1 MKTFIVA
8 VIAFAILLG
17 AIVANCVFI
26 QRTMD
31 GLDARLSTLASKE
44 DLVEAESFWKEHRRV
59 ITLSVSFDRI
69 REMENCF
76 AQMRAAIEEDDTL
89 ELNSARYLA
98 RNVVASIR
106 SPERFCM
113 ECIL

>member
-17 AIVANCVFI
+17 TIVVNCVFI
-26 QRTMD
+26 KRTTD
-31 GLDARLSTLASKE
+31 GLDARLATLTSKE
-44 DLVEAESFWKEHRRV
+44 ELEQTEAFWKERRRV

-98 RNVVASIR
+98 QNVVASIR
-106 SPERFCM
+106 SPERFCI